1 MHSSVYHF
9 TDNNRYSCTEN
20 VHITNQA
27 KWKKRVY
34 ILKNSVPSHL
44 YVMIYEDINEI
55 SPSVIKIRGNIK
67 LNNKE
72 VNIYIML
79 PCSYVAIKF

>member
-1 MHSSVYHF
+1 
-9 TDNNRYSCTEN
+9 
-20 VHITNQA
+20 
-27 KWKKRVY
+27 
-34 ILKNSVPSHL
+34 
-44 YVMIYEDINEI
+44 MIYEDINEI

-72 VNIYIML
+72 VNIYIMF